1 MAASP
6 DMDTLAQLAGLGVEA
21 VERMAEEDITIE
33 LLIEVRR
40 PRTHPTAPAAAAAAA
55 AHALGRRAYAH
66 ARQPRRR
73 RHGRHRS
80 MRVTSRWPSCV
91 RACSG
96 QASLPERREILRSI
110 GMTYGNIMSVHRV
123 IHSIFELKPANSV
136 DEAKETAVEADVEPP
151 VGLAA
156 EPAVAAEPAMEPAVE
171 PPVEPPVEPT
181 PRPLARPQIDG
192 VDDIDEIDETI
203 NKGDGKGQRD
213 GDVDAIDETSSGGA
227 IDETISSGDGDGQA
241 KSGEGNSVQDGK
253 RAADDD
259 QALPTQPSH
268 GEGTH
273 EATDAMTAAVPIV
286 QGEQPIP

>member
-40 PRTHPTAPAAAAAAA
+40 PRTHPAAPAAAAA

-73 RHGRHRS
+73 RHRRHRS

-110 GMTYGNIMSVHRV
+110 GMTYGKIMSVHRV

-156 EPAVAAEPAMEPAVE
+156 EPAVATEPAMEPAVE
-171 PPVEPPVEPT
+171 PAVEPPVEPT
-181 PRPLARPQIDG
+181 PRPLARPHIDG
-192 VDDIDEIDETI
+192 VDDVDEIDETI
-203 NKGDGKGQRD
+203 NQGGGKGQRD
-213 GDVDAIDETSSGGA
+213 GGVDA

-241 KSGEGNSVQDGK
+241 KSGEGNSMQDGK